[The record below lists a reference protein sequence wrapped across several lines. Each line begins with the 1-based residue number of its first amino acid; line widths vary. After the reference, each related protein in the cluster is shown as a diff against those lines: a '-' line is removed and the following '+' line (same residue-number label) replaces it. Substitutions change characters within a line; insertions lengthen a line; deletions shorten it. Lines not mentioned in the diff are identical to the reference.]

1 MSLIFCI
8 SIGLTF
14 VWIYIFWS
22 QLKRFNPDIGLMRL
36 IYSVIYSSLSQLAI
50 TSFMANSLIESS
62 ADFLSLIFF
71 TSLCQKFIFFVL
83 KEGSFA
89 ES

>member
-1 MSLIFCI
+1 MSNHFCDEKFDRILVADLMSLIFCI

-36 IYSVIYSSLSQLAI
+36 IYFGIYSSLSQLAI

-62 ADFLSLIFF
+62 ELIY
-71 TSLCQKFIFFVL
+71 
-83 KEGSFA
+83 
-89 ES
+89 

>member
-1 MSLIFCI
+1 MSNHFCDEKFDRILITDLMSLIFCI

-22 QLKRFNPDIGLMRL
+22 QLKRFFPDIGLMRL
-36 IYSVIYSSLSQLAI
+36 IYFVINSSLSQLAS

-62 ADFLSLIFF
+62 ELID
-71 TSLCQKFIFFVL
+71 
-83 KEGSFA
+83 
-89 ES
+89 